1 MIIQTSPFKRCPK
14 MTLFALLFGTMFFAR
29 SGAIAK
35 LGWPILDRVI
45 GLGFKLLGD
54 EVPFLDI

>member
-1 MIIQTSPFKRCPK
+1 MTIDTSPLKRCPK
-14 MTLFALLFGTMFFAR
+14 MTVLALLFGTMFFAK

-35 LGWPILDRVI
+35 LGWPVLDRVI

-54 EVPFLDI
+54 DLPFLDS